1 MLFAMHFIFK
11 IVEAPVSMYK
21 VLIEEIMYI
30 LYSALNKQTVG
41 WPWLDVAVKLLFLK
55 CLEAPASMS
64 LVVWPLG
71 KWKTPSIN
79 RLYSRHLSGHRMR
92 IDKCTKYFF

>member
-1 MLFAMHFIFK
+1 MRKTKSQVMVCIFTLVYHGLSVCSYHTHKYMFWYDFTTFIKFHMLFAMHFIFK

-41 WPWLDVAVKLLFLK
+41 
-55 CLEAPASMS
+55 
-64 LVVWPLG
+64 
-71 KWKTPSIN
+71 
-79 RLYSRHLSGHRMR
+79 
-92 IDKCTKYFF
+92 